1 MRNKG
6 IVCIILLLGPADTAG
21 TGSNEGAANIGGS
34 MACIYNEKVERKGT
48 PLLLGLIALTLSFLI
63 ASYLSKAAGVS
74 GTYRLIFDS
83 ALVMGFL
90 YLMYGSF
97 HMSKECY
104 RYSIIA
110 DDLLIHRMNGDTP
123 QLVERVK
130 VSDIRYFGEVGK
142 NPVVSRVRGSN
153 YTCEFMKGRYCLV
166 YEDGGR
172 EKKFFFKPSA
182 CMIGKIHN
190 SMKLYS

>member
-1 MRNKG
+1 
-6 IVCIILLLGPADTAG
+6 LGPADTAG

-48 PLLLGLIALTLSFLI
+48 PLLLVLIAVTLSLLI
-63 ASYLSKAAGVS
+63 ASYLSKAAGVA
-74 GTYRLIFDS
+74 GTYRLIVDS
-83 ALVMGFL
+83 VLVMGFL
-90 YLMYGSF
+90 YLMYSSF

-110 DDLLIHRMNGDTP
+110 DDLLIHRMSGDKP
-123 QLVERVK
+123 LLVERVK
-130 VSDIRYFGEVGK
+130 VADIRYFGEVGK
-142 NPVVSRVRGSN
+142 NPEVSRVRGSN

-172 EKKFFFKPSA
+172 EKKFFFKPST
-182 CMIGKIHN
+182 CMIGKIQN
-190 SMKLYS
+190 SMKLYR